1 MPDSL
6 TSKTLRGLNWSYL
19 STIVNAVLQIGFTAV
34 LARLLDPAAFGL
46 VAMAGIILRFGSYFA
61 QMGVG
66 SALIQKETLA
76 EEDVRAAFTSSTLLG
91 LFFAGLVFLFAPL
104 GLYIFDSPLVVPV
117 IRAMGFSFLLSGL
130 STTALSMLRRTL
142 NFRSLA
148 IIEISSY
155 VLGYG
160 AIGIFLALMGFGVW
174 SLVIAS
180 LSQAGLVALLAYLF
194 VRHSLSLSFHLP
206 THKRLVSFGGKLSV
220 ISFLE
225 FIGFNVDTL
234 VIGRMWG
241 AASLGIYTRSFA
253 IVNLPVQYI
262 ATAIPKVLFPSF
274 SQVQNEP
281 ARLRTAYYTGQML
294 VALVTLPL
302 SFGMI
307 PAARE
312 LVLTLLGSQ
321 WVSGIVILQ
330 ILAVMLP
337 FTMGT
342 ILPGVLCDSTGT
354 LNAKFFLQLS
364 FVGLVSLLVGV
375 AYPHG
380 IQLIAE
386 AVVVANVFRFIAYQM
401 LIHKMIY
408 ISYGEI
414 VKAHVPGLVVSGA
427 VVCGILGTRWLLHDV
442 PSGAL
447 LLAEALSGAAIFFLV
462 VMLKPLGILK
472 DVIRQVLDRLEGT
485 SPTSPLAARLV
496 KWYRVKILYV

>member
-1 MPDSL
+1 
-6 TSKTLRGLNWSYL
+6 
-19 STIVNAVLQIGFTAV
+19 
-34 LARLLDPAAFGL
+34 
-46 VAMAGIILRFGSYFA
+46 MAGIILRFGGYFA

-91 LFFAGLVFLFAPL
+91 LVFAGLAFLLAPL

-117 IRAMGFSFLLSGL
+117 IRAMGFSFLVSGL
-130 STTALSMLRRTL
+130 STTALSMLRRRL

-160 AIGIFLALMGFGVW
+160 VIGILLALMGLGVW

-180 LSQAGLVALLAYLF
+180 LSQAGLVALLAYVF

-206 THKRLVSFGGKLSV
+206 THKKLVSFGGRLSV

-234 VIGRMWG
+234 VIGRVWG
-241 AASLGIYTRSFA
+241 ASSLGIYTRSFA

-294 VALVTLPL
+294 IALVALPL
-302 SFGMI
+302 SLGMI

-312 LVLTLLGSQ
+312 LVLTLLGSK

-330 ILAVMLP
+330 ILAVLVP
-337 FTMGT
+337 FNMGT
-342 ILPGVLCDSTGT
+342 ILPGVLCDSTGK

-364 FVGLVSLLVGV
+364 FVGLVALLIAV
-375 AYPHG
+375 AYPYG
-380 IQLIAE
+380 LQVIA
-386 AVVVANVFRFIAYQM
+386 ATVVGANVIRFVAYQM
-401 LIHKMIY
+401 LAHKIIS
-408 ISYGEI
+408 ISYAD
-414 VKAHVPGLVVSGA
+414 VLKAYVPGVLISIVV
-427 VVCGILGTRWLLHDV
+427 VLGIFLIRWLLKELPV
-442 PSGAL
+442 GAL
-447 LLAEALSGAAIFFLV
+447 LAAEILMGGVMFFSLVFVKPPNLLKEALQQIMV
-462 VMLKPLGILK
+462 
-472 DVIRQVLDRLEGT
+472 RLEG
-485 SPTSPLAARLV
+485 SAQAGWMKGRLV
-496 KWYRVKILYV
+496 TWYRTRILCA